1 MIKTIK
7 WIFEKHSGWWFV
19 VPTTKKTWEKDI
31 YIQKRNSKNAFDKDK
46 VEIKIIKQEPW
57 KNPEWVVLRI
67 LKDLEKKTNSKEVIS
82 WVYSSWNWNFWFV
95 DVPWIEK
102 WYFVH
107 KHKSFKAQDWDLVK
121 AYVQNYNWKKEAIIF
136 EILENEELFAIWKFQ
151 DFESYWFVIETDFWK
166 DIFIPWNSIND
177 ADHDDIVKVQIIKQ
191 TWKNPQWKVVE
202 IIKENIKSNDKFEII
217 NDFDDKI

>member
-19 VPTTKKTWEKDI
+19 VPTTKKPWEKDI

-82 WVYSSWNWNFWFV
+82 WVYSSWNWNFGFV

-151 DFESYWFVIETDFWK
+151 DFESYWFVIETDFW
-166 DIFIPWNSIND
+166 I
-177 ADHDDIVKVQIIKQ
+177 
-191 TWKNPQWKVVE
+191 
-202 IIKENIKSNDKFEII
+202 
-217 NDFDDKI
+217 